1 MRAALLHGLFM
12 LAAAGLAAWVWADR
26 WTPRG
31 DAPVLLQA
39 EIDDLAAVTYRWPL
53 GETRVVREG
62 EGKTRVY
69 VVTVTHSYDPAA
81 EKRKADALADPKNR
95 LAIKTGT
102 DPKAIE
108 KAAVDA
114 APPGPLVTETRTFP
128 PGMFSIA
135 AIQKVTPFRA
145 RRSLGPTGAD
155 QLAVMGLTAP
165 QRSLNVSARGR
176 ELALDVGHET
186 YGGQAYYARSRD
198 SDEVFLLDAEVVRSL
213 ETTPRNMM
221 DSRIVAVPLSD
232 VTGLELEFEGRRA
245 EFVHRNK
252 DQFRGRFFAPKDAP
266 DRRSEPVDG
275 LNSTF
280 VGLKAAEFL
289 TIAPPGQELALI
301 RFLRGGDEPHE
312 VRVLRNTDGSGYTIR
327 SGRWIAAIS
336 ETDARKILEEVRAA
350 LPAG

>member
-1 MRAALLHGLFM
+1 MRTALLHGLFM
-12 LAAAGLAAWVWADR
+12 LAAAALATYVWTDR

-39 EIDDLAAVTYRWPL
+39 GIDELTSLTFHWPQ

-62 EGKTRVY
+62 EGKARVY
-69 VVTVTHSYDPAA
+69 VVTLTHTYDPAA
-81 EKRKADALADPKNR
+81 EQRKAAAMADPKNR
-95 LAIKTGT
+95 LAIKAGG
-102 DPKAIE
+102 DPKAIGQ
-108 KAAVDA
+108 AAVAA
-114 APPGPLVTETRTFP
+114 APPGPPVTETRTFP

-135 AIQKVTPFRA
+135 AIQKLTPFRA
-145 RRSLGPTGAD
+145 RRSLGATASD
-155 QLAVMGLTAP
+155 ALATMGLAAP
-165 QRSLNVSARGR
+165 QRSLSVVARGR
-176 ELALDVGHET
+176 ELALDIGNET
-186 YGGQAYYARSRD
+186 YGGQAYYARLRGD
-198 SDEVFLLDAEVVRSL
+198 DEVFLLDADTVRSF

-232 VTGLELEFEGRRA
+232 VTGLELELDGRRA

-252 DQFRGRFFAPKDAP
+252 DQFRARFFAPKDLP
-266 DRRSEPVDG
+266 DQKSEPVDG

-289 TIAPPGQELALI
+289 AIAPPGRELALI
-301 RFLRGGDEPHE
+301 RFLRGGAEPHE
-312 VRVLRNTDGSGYTIR
+312 VRLLRNADGTGYTIR

-336 ETDARKILEEVRAA
+336 EADARKILEEVRAA